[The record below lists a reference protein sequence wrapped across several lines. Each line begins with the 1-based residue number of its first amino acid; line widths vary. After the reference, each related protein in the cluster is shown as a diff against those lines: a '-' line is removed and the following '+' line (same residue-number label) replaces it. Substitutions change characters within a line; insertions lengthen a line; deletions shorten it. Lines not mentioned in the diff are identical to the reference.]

1 MTVLTSGLMIH
12 FRAPEANQGELVMCQ
27 IFVAIGGGTMAFLT
41 QLAVMAVV
49 SHQDTAAVLAIL
61 GTVTSIGGA
70 VGLAIS
76 GAIWTNTLPKQL
88 AQNLPA
94 SINNQSTTIFGS
106 LTNQLSYPRGS
117 PERDAIIASYAYT
130 QKILCIV
137 ATAVS
142 TGALILAFGLKDVHL
157 KKVRQPVKGLVV

>member
-1 MTVLTSGLMIH
+1 MS
-12 FRAPEANQGELVMCQ
+12 
-27 IFVAIGGGTMAFLT
+27 FLT

-76 GAIWTNTLPKQL
+76 GAIWTNTLPEQL
-88 AQNLPA
+88 AQNLPP
-94 SINNQSTTIFGS
+94 SINNQSATIFGS
-106 LTNQLSYPRGS
+106 LTDQLSYTRGS
-117 PERDAIIASYAYT
+117 PERDGIIVSYAYT

-142 TGALILAFGLKDVHL
+142 AGALILVFGLKDVHL

>member
-1 MTVLTSGLMIH
+1 MIR
-12 FRAPEANQGELVMCQ
+12 FRGPEANQGELVMCQ

-76 GAIWTNTLPKQL
+76 GAIWTNTLPQQL

-106 LTNQLSYPRGS
+106 LTDQLSYPRGS

-130 QKILCIV
+130 QKILYIV

-142 TGALILAFGLKDVHL
+142 TGALFLAFGLKDVHL
-157 KKVRQPVKGLVV
+157 KEIRQPVKGLVI